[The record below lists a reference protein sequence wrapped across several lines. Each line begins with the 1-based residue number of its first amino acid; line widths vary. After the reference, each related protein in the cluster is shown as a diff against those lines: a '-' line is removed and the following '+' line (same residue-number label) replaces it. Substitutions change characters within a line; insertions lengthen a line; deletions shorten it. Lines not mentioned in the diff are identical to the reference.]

1 MNAEDHARFGIDLSR
16 DTCNDPWA
24 FSSEMLQRVSR
35 TFALNIRVL
44 PKTRLRQP
52 ILLAYL
58 FCRMADT
65 VEDCPT
71 LPAARKET
79 LLALFAAI
87 FSGGATSWREATAAF
102 TASLPESWQT
112 SEDDEEFLCAHC
124 GWCLEL
130 YFALDESV
138 RRPIAQCV
146 VEMCDGMARFA
157 LRQAQANGEWLSIAD
172 EADLDRYCY
181 FVAGVVGNMLSDLFC
196 AQSPFINA
204 ARHTKMRERAVSF
217 GLALQLVNIIKD
229 AGEDRSREVC
239 FIPMAWM
246 REAGFAHPRDFFAQ
260 SAKQAERLDVMQR
273 MIAKAWRHLHDA
285 RDYIL
290 LIPAMEPRMRL
301 FCQWPMLM
309 AAETLVA
316 IGDGLRESKA
326 SWLELLRDLK
336 ARGLEIGPR
345 LAVGDGALH
354 LYAGTSSWLGCHVP
368 FKKTDLLHNMAS
380 LPSAIPGRYLL
391 INEQETAG
399 ACLTILRDQIL
410 FPDDPLA
417 TEPAPPD
424 YFARL
429 EAAAETSP
437 AGSNHTLF
445 TP

>member
-71 LPAARKET
+71 LPAARKKT

-102 TASLPESWQT
+102 TASLPESWQA

-124 GWCLEL
+124 GWCLQL

-138 RRPIAQCV
+138 RGPIAQCV

-204 ARHTKMRERAVSF
+204 ARHAKMRERAVSF

-246 REAGFAHPRDFFAQ
+246 REAGFAHPRDFFAL
-260 SAKQAERLDVMQR
+260 SAKQTERLDVMQR

-290 LIPAMEPRMRL
+290 LIPALEPRMRL

-316 IGDGLRESKA
+316 IGDGSALFDSAQPVKIGRDAVKRIVRQTSLRAWHSAWFKRRFA
-326 SWLELLRDLK
+326 FLAK
-336 ARGLEIGPR
+336 RGTR
-345 LAVGDGALH
+345 KCDGARL
-354 LYAGTSSWLGCHVP
+354 
-368 FKKTDLLHNMAS
+368 D
-380 LPSAIPGRYLL
+380 
-391 INEQETAG
+391 
-399 ACLTILRDQIL
+399 
-410 FPDDPLA
+410 A
-417 TEPAPPD
+417 T
-424 YFARL
+424 
-429 EAAAETSP
+429 
-437 AGSNHTLF
+437 
-445 TP
+445 